1 MGQKCNKYIKYNY
14 GDDGIIMG
22 VYTAD
27 SNNEL
32 TLLTKGDISD
42 KSNNNI
48 PIKESSEH
56 LDEECCSELGH
67 IYDNSVG
74 KCYYKE
80 NLCKD
85 INGDWVNQFV
95 FDEDGVVYGY
105 YMSEESNNTTINNQK
120 TRKAEKTGNAR
131 VAKFNLDP
139 ECCDKLGY
147 DFDYNKNKC
156 YYKRGCENIKIV
168 FNVNGES
175 GLVFTKGYDQNCY
188 LNLSFDYLISYLVE
202 DITNYFN
209 ELPPQTKRLGVSDV
223 IDKLKLSLLI
233 EKKVPDGLE
242 TILKGDLYEL
252 NGDDGYNDCGIKI
265 EGLNSTINALL
276 DGDRLLNEDDRVNI
290 VKGDLISY
298 NVNIKDEA
306 VINAI
311 IDEEIKFSILVENM
325 LIDFSIEMD
334 NIVLDKVCENTI
346 IREKIKSD
354 ISTYDLVKTI
364 DNKKSWVSTKQDR
377 IFDLSYRDTDYSITD
392 ERLVL
397 NTKEIDLETSVS
409 NAIEEDVSLFIKNN
423 PGILIGDGG
432 DTYSG
437 IDLTK
442 LLSKKVENITFIKDI
457 IKMFYSELIDV
468 KSRKV
473 ISGYPNL
480 KMIYERY
487 LNSEYYLD
495 GVKSNSYDYR
505 ILDKFLDLLGNY
517 WVDLIEQVIPA
528 TTLWGG
534 SHIIKNMIFNDN
546 KFKYRRYSLK
556 FCKSKPT
563 KIASNIG
570 FEDVEVIQTY
580 LQRNRNVERYNKQSK
595 CNEVY
600 IESYNDDAS
609 TIDFISYGST
619 ELGNVENV
627 GSVIYISEELN
638 DG

>member
-1 MGQKCNKYIKYNY
+1 MGRKCNKYIKYNY

-27 SNNEL
+27 SNNGL
-32 TLLTKGDISD
+32 TLLTKGDITD

-48 PIKESSEH
+48 PIRESSEH

-74 KCYYKE
+74 KCYYKN

-85 INGDWVNQFV
+85 INGNWVNQFV

-120 TRKAEKTGNAR
+120 TRKDEKIGNVK

-147 DFDYNKNKC
+147 PFDYNKNKC

-175 GLVFTKGYDQNCY
+175 GLVFTTGYDQNCY

-209 ELPPQTKRLGVSDV
+209 ELPPLTKRLGVSNV

-276 DGDRLLNEDDRVNI
+276 DGDSLLNEDDRVNI

-334 NIVLDKVCENTI
+334 NIVLDKVCENTL
-346 IREKIKSD
+346 IREKVKRGIP
-354 ISTYDLVKTI
+354 TYDLVKTI

-377 IFDLSYRDTDYSITD
+377 IFDLPYRDTDYSITD
-392 ERLVL
+392 ERLVV

-437 IDLTK
+437 IGLTK

-457 IKMFYSELIDV
+457 VKIFYSELIDV

-473 ISGYPNL
+473 ISGYPIL

-487 LNSEYYLD
+487 LNSEYYL
-495 GVKSNSYDYR
+495 GGLKSNSYDYR

-556 FCKSKPT
+556 FCKSKST
-563 KIASNIG
+563 KIASNVG

-580 LQRNRNVERYNKQSK
+580 LQKNRNVERYNNQSK

-627 GSVIYISEELN
+627 GSVTYLSE
-638 DG
+638 